1 VERAFMKLGQGAT
14 EIDIEDIKR
23 QYNAKRHPDVLQG
36 KRTEQTVLVEFVET
50 LEASHA
56 INNPDEDFIT
66 LDEWLEYYTDIGSP
80 IEDDQTFIQMV
91 KNTWNL
97 KEEPT
102 KAQTPQVKPPAMTPA
117 NNTQQ
122 DFRPGHGQQKVQRSG
137 MQSNDN
143 PLYNTKQ
150 FYGEKTTA
158 MRGNTAGGM
167 FKDSGSAVGAS
178 QGFKFPSE

>member
-1 VERAFMKLGQGAT
+1 MKLGQGAT

-102 KAQTPQVKPPAMTPA
+102 KA
-117 NNTQQ
+117 
-122 DFRPGHGQQKVQRSG
+122 
-137 MQSNDN
+137 
-143 PLYNTKQ
+143 
-150 FYGEKTTA
+150 
-158 MRGNTAGGM
+158 
-167 FKDSGSAVGAS
+167 
-178 QGFKFPSE
+178 